1 MILGRGLLTA
11 LGLDL
16 RFSEN
21 VIIGREKP
29 YEGWSAPM
37 VDISNNKFKYI
48 TDKNNKPE
56 ESFVNLY
63 VNKCFESNNAK
74 SPTRRMRK
82 LLDAKYEKADL
93 NKFIEEHNR
102 W

>member
-1 MILGRGLLTA
+1 
-11 LGLDL
+11 
-16 RFSEN
+16 
-21 VIIGREKP
+21 
-29 YEGWSAPM
+29 M

-82 LLDAKYEKADL
+82 LLDAKYEKADFNEVM
-93 NKFIEEHNR
+93 NKQCQKKINCYGTSCTSIDSEEVR
-102 W
+102 RSV